1 MLLLIIF
8 FKSKIPPISSQT
20 LTHHQDMKTNFSL
33 FLTLFLT
40 LGLLAQSP
48 VISNKNFSFGTYGRA
63 GIGYGL
69 GTEAAFPQSLN
80 LNGMGSIG
88 GRFEENDYLE
98 LATTHHC
105 KP

>member
-1 MLLLIIF
+1 MKKKLTLLLILF
-8 FKSKIPPISSQT
+8 FA
-20 LTHHQDMKTNFSL
+20 LE
-33 FLTLFLT
+33 
-40 LGLLAQSP
+40 LLAQSP
-48 VISNKNFSFGTYGRA
+48 VISNKNFSFGTYGRV

-98 LATTHHC
+98 LASAFHFSPKTSETKTTKISVQICFLHHTRTVNR
-105 KP
+105 

>member
-1 MLLLIIF
+1 M
-8 FKSKIPPISSQT
+8 KI
-20 LTHHQDMKTNFSL
+20 NFTL

-40 LGLLAQSP
+40 LELLAQSP
-48 VISNKNFSFGTYGRA
+48 VISNKNFSFGSYGRA

-98 LATTHHC
+98 LAMYPTNPLEVSRPLC
-105 KP
+105 RNCLQKPKI